1 MGVLMES
8 LQLDTPKNEPSQPWW
23 RHRWLRATSLIVAGV
38 LAGSI
43 VGNDGEAQI
52 AELQRQLDTARAA
65 AQPSDGPSQTRTIAS
80 LERQL
85 RDRSQE
91 LGDTSRELKK
101 TERIARQRRRRM
113 AALKNDMAALM
124 SENASLLAAA
134 VAAKQQPLVSSA
146 DDMGEADDVAG
157 GECDLSYPD
166 VCIPTGPPDLDCP
179 DIGYSGFRVAGPDP
193 HGFDDDSDGV
203 GCVS

>member
-1 MGVLMES
+1 MES
-8 LQLDTPKNEPSQPWW
+8 LQLEAAETESSSPWW
-23 RHRWLRATSLIVAGV
+23 RHRWMRAASLIVAGA
-38 LAGSI
+38 LAGSMI
-43 VGNDGEAQI
+43 GNDGEAQV
-52 AELQRQLDTARAA
+52 ADLQRQLATGRAA
-65 AQPSDGPSQTRTIAS
+65 
-80 LERQL
+80 
-85 RDRSQE
+85 SQE
-91 LGDTSRELKK
+91 LGHTSRKLKK
-101 TERIARQRRRRM
+101 TERIARQRRQRL

-134 VAAKQQPLVSSA
+134 VAARQQPLVSSA
-146 DDMGEADDVAG
+146 DDTGEADDTAG

-179 DIGYSGFRVAGPDP
+179 DIGYSDFRVTGPDP